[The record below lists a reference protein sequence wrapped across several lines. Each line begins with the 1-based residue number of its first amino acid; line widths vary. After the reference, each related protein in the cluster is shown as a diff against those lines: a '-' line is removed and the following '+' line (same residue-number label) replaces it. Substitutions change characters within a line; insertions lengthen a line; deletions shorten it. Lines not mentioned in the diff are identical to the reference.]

1 MLSENDLQE
10 LLNFTS
16 PDPVLSVYLNTDP
29 SEGNADTHKRQLRSM
44 IKDINLTDDVEAI
57 LQFFNHEYNWKGR
70 GVAVF
75 SCAPQHFFRAYPL
88 AVPVRNLVHI
98 NDHPSVKPLAALMD
112 NYGGYG
118 VVLVDKQGARL
129 FFFHMGELR
138 EQEDVSGE
146 AVKHAKQGGAST
158 VPGRRGG
165 AGVTSRVVDETI
177 ERNMKEA
184 VDSAVRFFEE
194 NHVRRVLVGGTD
206 ENVKLFCSLLPKAW
220 QSLVMGT
227 FPMSMT
233 ASLPEVRARALELGI
248 QAEKE
253 REKRQVEQLITLAAK
268 GSGAVVG
275 LEDTIDAANNGR
287 VQMLVIN
294 EGYRKNA
301 FRCKSSGLLT
311 IHPEEDCSGEEDVEA
326 VYDVVESL
334 VNQVLR
340 SGGDVDV
347 VMSSPE
353 LEKVGSI
360 GAFLRY

>member
-1 MLSENDLQE
+1 
-10 LLNFTS
+10 
-16 PDPVLSVYLNTDP
+16 
-29 SEGNADTHKRQLRSM
+29 
-44 IKDINLTDDVEAI
+44 
-57 LQFFNHEYNWKGR
+57 
-70 GVAVF
+70 
-75 SCAPQHFFRAYPL
+75 
-88 AVPVRNLVHI
+88 
-98 NDHPSVKPLAALMD
+98 
-112 NYGGYG
+112 
-118 VVLVDKQGARL
+118 
-129 FFFHMGELR
+129 
-138 EQEDVSGE
+138 
-146 AVKHAKQGGAST
+146 
-158 VPGRRGG
+158 
-165 AGVTSRVVDETI
+165 
-177 ERNMKEA
+177 MKEA
-184 VDSAVRFFEE
+184 VDFSIHFFED

-206 ENVKLFCSLLPKAW
+206 ENVKLFCGLLPKAW

-253 REKRQVEQLITLAAK
+253 REKRQVERLITLAAK
-268 GSGAVVG
+268 GNGAVVG
-275 LEDTIDAANNGR
+275 LEDTLDAANNGR
-287 VQMLVIN
+287 VQMLVIS

-311 IHPEEDCSGEEDVEA
+311 IRPEEDCSGEEDVEA